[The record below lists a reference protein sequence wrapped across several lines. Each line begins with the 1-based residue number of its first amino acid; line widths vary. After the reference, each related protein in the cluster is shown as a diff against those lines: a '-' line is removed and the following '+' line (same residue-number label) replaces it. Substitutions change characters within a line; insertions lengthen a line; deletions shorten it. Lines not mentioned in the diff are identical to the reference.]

1 MIMGMP
7 SCKAVDPYLDCLIS
21 RHIFLNPSQVA
32 VDPTGS
38 ELVSGV
44 LKDSHSTAHS
54 RPEALNLS
62 NNLRQSDLTYFLNL
76 SIASFIEVLRSRST
90 RTECEPDTNKNI
102 QKEPISGRH
111 FASS

>member
-62 NNLRQSDLTYFLNL
+62 NQSPPVGSDLFPELIHRL
-76 SIASFIEVLRSRST
+76 LHRSAAVT
-90 RTECEPDTNKNI
+90 IHTN
-102 QKEPISGRH
+102 
-111 FASS
+111 